1 MKSILLG
8 LLLLLISC
16 GSIKR
21 MSEQNYSKDMLT
33 SYSVFDSIAK
43 KRIQNMYREL
53 LHDYT
58 IHRVEVVYDTTV
70 SLDKKTGKRPVL
82 RKILTEMTGN
92 IRKHEQNRDSM
103 NIELREVQKHDNINS
118 VREHEVAT
126 KERKST
132 GQIWWLV
139 GLVVTILFICR
150 IYKFFK

>member
-33 SYSVFDSIAK
+33 SYSVLDSIAK
-43 KRIQNMYREL
+43 KRIQNMDREL

-82 RKILTEMTGN
+82 RKTLTEMTGN

-103 NIELREVQKHDNINS
+103 NIELRKVQKHDNINS

>member
-33 SYSVFDSIAK
+33 SCSVLDSIAK
-43 KRIQNMYREL
+43 KRIRNMYREL

-58 IHRVEVVYDTTV
+58 IRRVEVVYDTTV
-70 SLDKKTGKRPVL
+70 SPNQKTGKHPVL

-92 IRKHEQNRDSM
+92 IRKHEQNRDST
-103 NIELREVQKHDNINS
+103 NIELKEVQQHDNINS

-139 GLVVTILFICR
+139 GSVTVILFICR
-150 IYKFFK
+150 ICKFFK

>member
-33 SYSVFDSIAK
+33 SCSVLDSIAK
-43 KRIQNMYREL
+43 KRIRNMYREL

-58 IHRVEVVYDTTV
+58 IRRVEVVYDTTV
-70 SLDKKTGKRPVL
+70 SPNQKTGKHPVL

-92 IRKHEQNRDSM
+92 IRKHEQNRDST
-103 NIELREVQKHDNINS
+103 NIELKEVQEHDNINS

-139 GLVVTILFICR
+139 GSVTVILFICR
-150 IYKFFK
+150 ICKFFK